1 MRRRPTERL
10 REVRWQE
17 DQTLDRRGAD
27 LPPLSGPRSGA
38 FFHGGDSATVTD

>member
-27 LPPLSGPRSGA
+27 LPPPLGA
-38 FFHGGDSATVTD
+38 PLGSFFSTAGTAPP